1 MEVHPTG
8 SEGRRMDGCS
18 TLIIGNN
25 IYCNLIQQYSL
36 DTGSEEA
43 VPWKFN
49 QSWNLIISY
58 FIIHHIAICTIS
70 YLW

>member
-25 IYCNLIQQYSL
+25 IYCNLIQQYRQTQGQKKESL
-36 DTGSEEA
+36 G
-43 VPWKFN
+43 
-49 QSWNLIISY
+49 NLIKAGI
-58 FIIHHIAICTIS
+58 
-70 YLW
+70 